1 MTRKVRLEEV
11 VRTLPRHGHSLSRK
25 TVSDSQ
31 RWRILEGMTEACAKL
46 GYADASVADV
56 IAIAGV
62 SRKAFY
68 EHFKDKEDCFLTAYD
83 VLSDRLIGELSRLGA
98 AHADPAE
105 RTRAEVRGF
114 LEALARTPAAARVFM
129 VDVLGAGPR
138 ALHKR
143 ELVNRRFAEA
153 LFGDLAVDETR
164 RTAIVGGVN
173 NVVVGALLHARGPR
187 LVDLWEPLSEFV
199 LSALEPTKSPTKRR

>member
-1 MTRKVRLEEV
+1 VKKVRLEDV
-11 VRTLPRHGHSLSRK
+11 VRSLPRHGHSLSRK

-31 RWRILEGMTEACAKL
+31 KWRLLEGMTEACAKL

-68 EHFKDKEDCFLTAYD
+68 EHFKDKEECFLTAYD
-83 VLSDRLIGELSRLGA
+83 VLSDRLITELAKVGA
-98 AHADPAE
+98 AHDDPAD
-105 RTRAEVRGF
+105 RTRAEVSGF
-114 LEALARTPAAARVFM
+114 LTALARAPAAARVFM

-138 ALHKR
+138 ALQKR
-143 ELVNRRFAEA
+143 EHVNRRFADA
-153 LFGDLAVDETR
+153 LFGDLVVDETR

-173 NVVVGALLHARGPR
+173 NVVVGALMRGR
-187 LVDLWEPLSEFV
+187 GAHLEELSDALSDFV
-199 LSALEPTKSPTKRR
+199 LSALKPAKKKPKR